1 MNNQRKRSVR
11 HEHENHQVERDVKV
25 ILSEAHG
32 AVTTKQRLLMLS
44 RIERVLTTPTTATAA
59 TTVASLTASNVEAP
73 FYGGESCVE
82 NSHLDPDLACR
93 CLVEGGILSALL
105 MQLNFILQRHGTT
118 NKEVDQLFL
127 AIHLLTRNCPAEVRH
142 QVTAQLESPTFLD
155 QISRSVKNQPVSL
168 NVARLLHTISGT
180 SAGSLALVNC
190 RTLISSLVDAL
201 ATVTD
206 YSHCDELLAETLG
219 CLKNITCYA
228 DEQRPMIVCL
238 PGFIPAL
245 ASICLQRQFPPKA
258 AERMSA
264 IFRNLLLSHECR
276 RTVGRDPCFMNALF
290 ELVTGQCNRRVLR
303 NILNILHS
311 LSLESDVALIFV
323 MFGDGVFL
331 SVLMQLLE
339 DDDSVIRRR
348 SVRTFRL
355 WTNEASAPLL
365 VHRQDVMAVLS
376 DRALHDENQFVR
388 SEAAEAF
395 SKCAGLVNA
404 DEPHH
409 RTVLQAL
416 VKLSKSPGVST
427 EVLGRAFKEQACH
440 PDNRVALAGDLE
452 LLKIIARIA
461 TSPGATMHAR
471 EDACCALHDLSM
483 EDCNRKI
490 LGNQLCV
497 LDALVENAETPGY
510 ERSQRR
516 RFAVQALVHLSNEAT
531 VRTLMVKHERLLK
544 SLIRFASTADTEASQ
559 NLKSQ
564 VKQTI
569 LALVEVL

>member
-1 MNNQRKRSVR
+1 MNDQRKRSGRYV
-11 HEHENHQVERDVKV
+11 HTNHQITQDVEE
-25 ILSEAHG
+25 ILTEAHS
-32 AVTTKQRLLMLS
+32 AVSTKQRLLMLS
-44 RIERVLTTPTTATAA
+44 RIERVLTTTKAA
-59 TTVASLTASNVEAP
+59 TTTTAMENLPASNLEAAVSR
-73 FYGGESCVE
+73 GESSE
-82 NSHLDPDLACR
+82 AHPLIEPDLACQY
-93 CLVEGGILSALL
+93 LVEGGILSALL

-127 AIHLLTRNCPAEVRH
+127 TMHLLTRNCQGEVRQ
-142 QVTAQLESPTFLD
+142 QVTAQLESPGFLEL
-155 QISRSVKNQPVSL
+155 IYRSVKSLPVTL
-168 NVARLLHTISGT
+168 NVARLLHTISG
-180 SAGSLALVNC
+180 SEAGSLVLVKCQALI
-190 RTLISSLVDAL
+190 LSLVDAL
-201 ATVTD
+201 SMIDDDVPR
-206 YSHCDELLAETLG
+206 DEILLETLG

-228 DEQRPMIVCL
+228 EEQRPTITCL
-238 PGFIPAL
+238 PGLIPAL
-245 ASICLQRQFPPKA
+245 ASICLKGRLPAKV

-276 RTVGRDPCFMNALF
+276 RTVGRDPIFMNALF
-290 ELVTGQCNRRVLR
+290 ELVTDQSNRRVLR
-303 NILNILHS
+303 NVLNILHS
-311 LSLESDVALIFV
+311 LSLESDVSLLFV

-331 SVLMQLLE
+331 NVLMHLLE

-355 WTNEASAPLL
+355 WTNESSAPLL
-365 VHRQDVMAVLS
+365 VHRQDVMAMLS
-376 DRALHDENQFVR
+376 DRAIYDENQFVR

-395 SKCAGLVNA
+395 SKCAGLVSA

-427 EVLGRAFKEQACH
+427 EVLGRAFKEQASH

-452 LLKIIARIA
+452 LLKFIARIA
-461 TSPGATMHAR
+461 MSPEASVHAR

-483 EDCNRKI
+483 EECNRKI
-490 LGNQLCV
+490 LGNHLCV
-497 LDALVENAETPGY
+497 LDALVDNAETPGY

-516 RFAVQALVHLSNEAT
+516 RYAVQALVHLSNETT
-531 VRTLMVKHERLLK
+531 VRTMMVKHDRLLK
-544 SLIRFASTADTEASQ
+544 SLIRFASTADAQACQ

-569 LALVEVL
+569 LALVKVL